1 MTNRA
6 PIEVSVII
14 PFKNAAPY
22 LRDQLTA
29 LAAQELDRAWEV
41 VAADDSSDDESR
53 AIALEFRGRLNIDV
67 VTVRGG
73 GGAARACNIG
83 ARKAGGTK
91 LIFVDAD
98 DEVAPGYLA
107 AMTEALDT
115 FDFVTSGFDHRVLN
129 PTWVWGAHGPAW
141 RDVEDPIPPMF
152 GFLPFTGG
160 SIGVNRQTFEAAG
173 GFPEEF
179 RYALDI
185 GFSWNVQLSGAD
197 LHHVPGAV
205 YRVRYR
211 TSLWG
216 LYRQGR
222 RWGTE
227 LPLVYRRYRAN
238 GMSRRPLRDAAKH
251 WGRLP
256 VRLARARSRSD
267 LAPLAVQ
274 AGLLVGRLLGSVRH
288 RVVYL

>member
-1 MTNRA
+1 VTDRD
-6 PIEVSVII
+6 PVEVSVII

-22 LRDQLTA
+22 LRDQLNA

-41 VAADDSSDDESR
+41 IAVDDSSDDDSR
-53 AIALEFRGRLNIDV
+53 AIALEFCSQLNIAV
-67 VTVRGG
+67 LTVREGG
-73 GGAARACNIG
+73 GQARACNVG
-83 ARKAGGTK
+83 AREAGGTK
-91 LIFVDAD
+91 LVFVDAD

-107 AMTEALDT
+107 AMTEALDR
-115 FDFVTSGFDHRVLN
+115 FDFVTSSFDHRALN
-129 PTWVWGAHGPAW
+129 PPWVWGAHGTAW
-141 RDVEDPIPPMF
+141 RDTEDPIPPMF
-152 GFLPFTGG
+152 GFLPFTGA
-160 SIGVNRQTFEAAG
+160 SIGVTRKTFEAAG

-185 GFSWNVQLSGAD
+185 GFSWNAQLSGAD

-205 YRVRYR
+205 YRYRYR

-222 RWGTE
+222 GWGAE
-227 LPLVYRRYRAN
+227 LPLVYRRYRAK
-238 GMSRRPLRDAAKH
+238 GMSRRPLRDTAKL
-251 WGRLP
+251 WIRLP
-256 VRLARARSRSD
+256 VQFAGARSRSD

-274 AGLLVGRLLGSVRH
+274 TGLLVGRLLGSVRH